1 MSGTVRDTFKCR
13 KISGGR
19 AEGPVL
25 ISKDRVCFYLA
36 EPGSGKIMEKGHD
49 LEGKS
54 IAGKILVMPSGK
66 GSSVVQADGLYK
78 LSKCGNSPKAL
89 IVKEADTVLVSTAI
103 ILEIPMVFK
112 VEDDFYRK
120 IEDGAI
126 AKLDA
131 DNGLITLEGTE
142 GSYRL

>member
-1 MSGTVRDTFKCR
+1 MSGATGVTYKCR

-36 EPGSGKIMEKGHD
+36 EPGSGRMMEKGHD

-112 VEDDFYRK
+112 VEEGFYRE
-120 IEDGAI
+120 IEDGINAS
-126 AKLDA
+126 LDA
-131 DNGLITLEGTE
+131 DKGSITLG
-142 GSYRL
+142 GR